1 MDWSRIPNLV
11 TIGLLLCGFAS
22 LDRRSPTPSSRF
34 WLLGWLTVLLHFIA
48 AMFQDLPGFWGMLTF
63 ILGRALSVASAF
75 LLLYAAI
82 PDRRQASFH
91 WMTGLLMAVT
101 TLYIAIVR
109 LAPGNHW
116 LLNVAAALLGLCP
129 LSVIFLSAHG
139 ANSIHRWILA
149 LIYCA
154 ASIFLLKFQFRMGNA
169 SVSCAYL
176 DLQVIFFS
184 SYFSCFV
191 LVAYTFYRV
200 TAGAFITII
209 GFFSWAIIIVLVPMI
224 AMYLPHVHIE
234 NEVWDLPKFILAVGM
249 LLILL
254 EDQIE
259 HNKHLAQHDVLTGL
273 PNRRL
278 FQDRLAHALE
288 RARRDKTLAAV
299 LVIDLN
305 GFKQVNDTF
314 GHRIGDLLLQR
325 AAAVFN
331 ARIRRSDT
339 VARTGGDEF
348 SIVLEAPTTREDA
361 MRVAKE
367 LAHSLSVPLQLEAHT
382 VRTSASIGVAIFPD
396 DANDL
401 ESLCVLADHRM
412 YEDKHGIPLIGT
424 ASPPFSGL
432 ARHQLGLAGA
442 SK

>member
-11 TIGLLLCGFAS
+11 TIALLLCGFAS
-22 LDRRSPTPSSRF
+22 LDRRSSTPSSRF

-48 AMFQDLPGFWGMLTF
+48 AMFQGLPGFWGVLTF
-63 ILGRALSVASAF
+63 ILQRALSVASAF

-82 PDRRQASFH
+82 PDRKQASFH
-91 WMTGLLMAVT
+91 WMTVMLMAVS
-101 TLYIAIVR
+101 TLYIAIMR
-109 LAPGNHW
+109 LAPGEHW
-116 LLNVAAALLGLCP
+116 LLNGAAALLGLCP
-129 LSVIFLSAHG
+129 LAVILLSARG

-154 ASIFLLKFQFRMGNA
+154 ASIFLLRFQFRMGNA
-169 SVSCAYL
+169 FVSWAYL
-176 DLQVIFFS
+176 DLQIVFFA

-191 LVAYTFYRV
+191 LVAYRFYRV

-209 GFFSWAIIIVLVPMI
+209 GFFSWAIVILLVPAI
-224 AMYLPHVHIE
+224 AMYLPQVHIE

-259 HNKHLAQHDVLTGL
+259 GNKHLAQHDALTGL

-278 FQDRLAHALE
+278 FQDRLSHALE
-288 RARRDKTLAAV
+288 RARRDKTLIAV

-314 GHRIGDLLLQR
+314 GHRVGDLLLQR
-325 AAAVFN
+325 AAAAFN
-331 ARIRRSDT
+331 KRIRRSDT

-348 SIVLEAPTTREDA
+348 SVVLEAPASRDDA
-361 MRVAKE
+361 IRVGRE
-367 LAHSLSVPLQLEAHT
+367 LAQSLSAPLQLDALT
-382 VRTSASIGVAIFPD
+382 VQSSASIGVAIFPD
-396 DANDL
+396 DADDL
-401 ESLCVLADHRM
+401 ESLCVVADQRM
-412 YEDKHGIPLIGT
+412 YEDKHGAPLIGT
-424 ASPPFSGL
+424 APPTFLPRPSPTW
-432 ARHQLGLAGA
+432 AGRYQ
-442 SK
+442 